1 MMKRFHYVL
10 WVCVCLLLCLD
21 YACIGQSG
29 GAKPQKVY
37 RIVYEMRP
45 NEWYVEQAE
54 LWKKEIDKNPKN
66 TEAWYNYYNA
76 VRYARFVETIDTQ
89 DKKTRLEKIIE
100 DMGKAIPGTYEY
112 HLLKFWNSYS
122 LTEMSDLE
130 KAYKLAPERV
140 DTYYGFISHYDF
152 NGNEKKLREFCEK
165 LYESKDI
172 APNLVDYN
180 YNVLMSCE
188 EDAILFTNGD
198 NDTYPIWVLQQA
210 KGIRKDVTVLNQS
223 IIRAGDDYLKRKLKD
238 KNITIDVGKLPSKKD
253 KEFVTTLC
261 KLIAAES
268 PETPIYFA
276 LTVYEQHVKSIMDD
290 LYVVG
295 LTYQYSPERIDN
307 IALVKK
313 NLEKNLRLDYL
324 KHDWYDDSYLA
335 TGIVT
340 HMNLNYIAPMI
351 MLAEH
356 YRASGEDRKAQ
367 EWKESALH
375 LARKAGKKEMVAE
388 IEKEVR

>member
-1 MMKRFHYVL
+1 MRRFHYVL
-10 WVCVCLLLCLD
+10 WICVCLLLCLD
-21 YACIGQSG
+21 YACIGQSE

-45 NEWYVEQAE
+45 NEWYVEQAG
-54 LWKKEIDKNPKN
+54 LWKKELDKNPKN

-89 DKKTRLEKIIE
+89 DKKTRLEKIIA

-130 KAYKLAPERV
+130 KAYRLAPERP

-152 NGNEKKLREFCEK
+152 NGNEKKLKEFCEK

-172 APNLVDYN
+172 APNLADYN

-210 KGIRKDVTVLNQS
+210 RDIRKDVTVLNQS
-223 IIRAGDDYLKRKLKD
+223 IIRAGDDYLKRKLKEKD
-238 KNITIDVGKLPSKKD
+238 ITVDLGKLPSKKD

-295 LTYQYSPERIDN
+295 LAYQYSPERIDN

-324 KHDWYDDSYLA
+324 KHDWYDNSYLA
-335 TGIVT
+335 TAIVT

-356 YRASGEDRKAQ
+356 YKASGEDRKAR
-367 EWKESALH
+367 ERKEFALL
-375 LARKAGKKEMVAE
+375 LARKAGKKEMAAE